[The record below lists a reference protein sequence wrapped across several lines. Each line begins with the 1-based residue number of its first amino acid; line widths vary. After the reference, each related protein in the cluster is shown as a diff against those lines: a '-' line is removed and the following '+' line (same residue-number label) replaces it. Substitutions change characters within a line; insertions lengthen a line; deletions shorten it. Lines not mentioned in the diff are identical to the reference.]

1 MTNPSP
7 FVPLSILSPLSFKC
21 KYRTGSKEVWKL
33 EKIFLEFY
41 IVWVVECCN
50 QGAGSS
56 WSVLATDVVCMMM
69 VWDCVFLCVRAWLL
83 HVWCWCAYV
92 WQGFHANKLFP
103 RLHMHYTLFLMWIY
117 AINGASN
124 VRIRKQNLW
133 NPSEFVSIIRIGF
146 SSIWRILA
154 LYIVFFLYIIFR
166 SVSIFDLFHKC
177 LTSPSLYPLHL
188 QNGYASAGLL
198 KFLVFKMVTSV
209 LSGKCPLLYHFANCT
224 QPTPAVVY
232 GRHTPATAT
241 QPQLVKNFEAR
252 GQTQII
258 PKFGFY
264 RKNLKVLDNEQLSS
278 PPPLPPLLQLIY
290 HSTTP
295 PPPGLVN

>member
-1 MTNPSP
+1 MEPFRVCVYYQDRVFFHMTY
-7 FVPLSILSPLSFKC
+7 FGSIYC
-21 KYRTGSKEVWKL
+21 
-33 EKIFLEFY
+33 
-41 IVWVVECCN
+41 
-50 QGAGSS
+50 
-56 WSVLATDVVCMMM
+56 
-69 VWDCVFLCVRAWLL
+69 
-83 HVWCWCAYV
+83 
-92 WQGFHANKLFP
+92 
-103 RLHMHYTLFLMWIY
+103 
-117 AINGASN
+117 
-124 VRIRKQNLW
+124 
-133 NPSEFVSIIRIGF
+133 
-146 SSIWRILA
+146 
-154 LYIVFFLYIIFR
+154 FFLYIIFR

-188 QNGYASAGLL
+188 QNGYASAALL
-198 KFLVFKMVTSV
+198 KFLVFKMVKSI

-278 PPPLPPLLQLIY
+278 PPPFLPSYNSFTILPPLRHQDW
-290 HSTTP
+290 
-295 PPPGLVN
+295 